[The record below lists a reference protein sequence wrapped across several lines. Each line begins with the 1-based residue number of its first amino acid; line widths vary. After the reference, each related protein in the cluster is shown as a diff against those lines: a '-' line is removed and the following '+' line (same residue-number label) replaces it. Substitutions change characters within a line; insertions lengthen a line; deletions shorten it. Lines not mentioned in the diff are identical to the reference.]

1 MSGTT
6 PTMSG
11 FVRAYVEENHSIVE
25 QPPPLGYL
33 TADSVFMSDFLARN
47 YLVCDRWFAPL
58 PTDTH
63 PNRVMAF
70 TGSAT
75 VDDTHSRIIPHR
87 NLVFDWLTKRGV
99 RWRAYHCGFS
109 FFPLFGEFE
118 HILGGKFHSMRQLA
132 ADIATDDDNEVPQ
145 VVFIEPEYSDSP
157 VHFGFSPCDN
167 HPPDP
172 IGPGEHFLRDIY
184 TALSSSPR
192 WAHTML
198 VVIHDEHGGFF
209 DHVAP
214 LPVKMPVPPGAL
226 YQEAFVTTGVRVP
239 ALIASP
245 FVRGGASYHG
255 NLDHTSL
262 LQLFAEK
269 FAGDRRAYSDD
280 VNRRIDQGIESVSSV
295 LAPQARTDVP
305 TAPTKA
311 VTVAQVLQATKPL
324 INENQKALLLAGQKL
339 LAHNRAKA
347 IREFPEL
354 VHLQA

>member
-1 MSGTT
+1 
-6 PTMSG
+6 
-11 FVRAYVEENHSIVE
+11 
-25 QPPPLGYL
+25 
-33 TADSVFMSDFLARN
+33 
-47 YLVCDRWFAPL
+47 
-58 PTDTH
+58 
-63 PNRVMAF
+63 
-70 TGSAT
+70 
-75 VDDTHSRIIPHR
+75 
-87 NLVFDWLTKRGV
+87 
-99 RWRAYHCGFS
+99 
-109 FFPLFGEFE
+109 
-118 HILGGKFHSMRQLA
+118 MRQLA

-172 IGPGEHFLRDIY
+172 IGPGEHFLRDVY

-192 WAHTML
+192 WAHYDAASSSTTSTAASS
-198 VVIHDEHGGFF
+198 ITWP
-209 DHVAP
+209 P
-214 LPVKMPVPPGAL
+214 LPVKMPVPPDAL
-226 YQEAFVTTGVRVP
+226 YQDAFVTTGVRVP

-269 FAGDRRAYSDD
+269 FAGDRRALL
-280 VNRRIDQGIESVSSV
+280 RRREPAHRPGHRERLQRAG
-295 LAPQARTDVP
+295 APGAYRRPDGP
-305 TAPTKA
+305 DEGGHGGAGAPGDEA
-311 VTVAQVLQATKPL
+311 L